1 MNFLSGNLTSVEFL
15 GTLNKSVSTLAA
27 FAFIG
32 SLLATSFLLPE
43 REGSFEKGENILIV
57 DENEK
62 SLARG
67 LSSFTSSEIN
77 KIKGAGEQINC
88 RRRCLRGEV

>member
-1 MNFLSGNLTSVEFL
+1 MNFLSGNLTAVEFL

-43 REGSFEKGENILIV
+43 REGSFEKG
-57 DENEK
+57 
-62 SLARG
+62 SLALRKKLRIFG
-67 LSSFTSSEIN
+67 FIWLATSAFSMPSI
-77 KIKGAGEQINC
+77 
-88 RRRCLRGEV
+88 